1 VACTAPA
8 VSFVSFKEI
17 YMGLVFLIV
26 VGVGIGATSLYWAH
40 GSDIKEG
47 VFARLIT
54 NIQKSMDE
62 RAKDRK

>member
-1 VACTAPA
+1 
-8 VSFVSFKEI
+8 
-17 YMGLVFLIV
+17 MGLVFLIV